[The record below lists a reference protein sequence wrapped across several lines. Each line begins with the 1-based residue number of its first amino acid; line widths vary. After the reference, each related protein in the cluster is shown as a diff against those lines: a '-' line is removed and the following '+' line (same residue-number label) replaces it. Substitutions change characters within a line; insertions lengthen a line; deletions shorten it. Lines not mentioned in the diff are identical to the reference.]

1 MTAMR
6 VVPIRLF
13 PHRTQHVPDAN
24 VRVRRA
30 IFRRYDA
37 ALPSSAQTRQAM
49 SITITQQ
56 RDYQFLVD
64 FSKAIPDLLTDEP
77 APLGTGTG
85 PSPSDMLLA
94 GVANCLTASLLF
106 AVRKFKQ
113 DAGGIR
119 ATATAV
125 TERNENKRLRITSI
139 DVAITLGAPGADIDS
154 LDRILSQFE
163 DFCTV
168 SQSVQQG
175 IPMTVT
181 VDDGLGTRLRG

>member
-1 MTAMR
+1 
-6 VVPIRLF
+6 
-13 PHRTQHVPDAN
+13 
-24 VRVRRA
+24 
-30 IFRRYDA
+30 
-37 ALPSSAQTRQAM
+37 M